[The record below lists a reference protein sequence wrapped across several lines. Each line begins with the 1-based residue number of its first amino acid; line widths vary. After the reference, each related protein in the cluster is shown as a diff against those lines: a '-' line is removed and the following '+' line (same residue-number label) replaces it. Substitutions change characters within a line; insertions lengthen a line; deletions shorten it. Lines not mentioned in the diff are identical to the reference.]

1 MGGDDRDE
9 LYGGQGDDILRG
21 DAGNDLLDGGYGNDT
36 LDGGSGADTMAGGL
50 GNDAYHVDNV
60 NDTVIEEMNGGIDTI
75 YSSVTYT
82 APTHVEN
89 LTLTGIDNTFAFGN
103 NADNILTGNS
113 GNNRLSGGRGS
124 DTLYGNEG
132 NDLLMGGDDR
142 DFLYGGNGDDILRGD
157 EGNDLL
163 DGGSGNDTLDG
174 GSGADTMSGGYGND
188 IYHVDNVKD
197 TVTEWWGEGVDTIYS
212 SVSYTIPTYVEHLT
226 LTGSNNTF
234 GIGNY
239 GDNTITGNSGHNQ
252 LNGDGGNDTLYG
264 MSGDDLL
271 SGGSGNDYLYG
282 GDGDDRLNGGDGID
296 YLHGGDG
303 NDYLTGGSGSDTIVT
318 GAGKDTVAFS
328 ASDIR
333 DGSIDRITDFNPY
346 MDKLDL
352 SGMRS
357 LLSGSEANVSWS
369 ELFVKNPYYYDT
381 GRSYLVFDS
390 VSQTLAYRA
399 AGASSNTVFAKFDD
413 SQAAWLS
420 ASNIIG

>member
-1 MGGDDRDE
+1 
-9 LYGGQGDDILRG
+9 
-21 DAGNDLLDGGYGNDT
+21 
-36 LDGGSGADTMAGGL
+36 
-50 GNDAYHVDNV
+50 
-60 NDTVIEEMNGGIDTI
+60 
-75 YSSVTYT
+75 
-82 APTHVEN
+82 
-89 LTLTGIDNTFAFGN
+89 
-103 NADNILTGNS
+103 
-113 GNNRLSGGRGS
+113 
-124 DTLYGNEG
+124 
-132 NDLLMGGDDR
+132 
-142 DFLYGGNGDDILRGD
+142 
-157 EGNDLL
+157 
-163 DGGSGNDTLDG
+163 
-174 GSGADTMSGGYGND
+174 
-188 IYHVDNVKD
+188 
-197 TVTEWWGEGVDTIYS
+197 
-212 SVSYTIPTYVEHLT
+212 
-226 LTGSNNTF
+226 
-234 GIGNY
+234 
-239 GDNTITGNSGHNQ
+239 
-252 LNGDGGNDTLYG
+252 

>member
-1 MGGDDRDE
+1 
-9 LYGGQGDDILRG
+9 
-21 DAGNDLLDGGYGNDT
+21 
-36 LDGGSGADTMAGGL
+36 MAGGL
-50 GNDAYHVDNV
+50 GNDVYHVDNV

-89 LTLTGIDNTFAFGN
+89 LTLTGNDNTFAFGN

-132 NDLLMGGDDR
+132 NDLLMGGD
-142 DFLYGGNGDDILRGD
+142 
-157 EGNDLL
+157 GNDHLY
-163 DGGSGNDTLDG
+163 G
-174 GSGADTMSGGYGND
+174 GSGADTMRGDDGHDNY
-188 IYHVDNVKD
+188 YVDNINDKVI
-197 TVTEWWGEGVDTIYS
+197 ERWGEGVDTIYS

-252 LNGDGGNDTLYG
+252 LNGEGGNDTLYG

-328 ASDIR
+328 TSDIR
-333 DGSIDRITDFNPY
+333 DGSMDRITDFNPY

-413 SQAAWLS
+413 SQAALLS